1 MNEKGILFI
10 PLILFILSKTMAAR
24 IIHARNEFQF
34 DTVRL
39 LLSEYREATLA
50 MAEAAGACG

>member
-1 MNEKGILFI
+1 M
-10 PLILFILSKTMAAR
+10 TTR

-34 DTVRL
+34 DSVRL

-50 MAEAAGACG
+50 LAEAAGACG

>member
-1 MNEKGILFI
+1 MTE
-10 PLILFILSKTMAAR
+10 R

-34 DTVRL
+34 DQVRL
-39 LLSEYREATLA
+39 LLREYREATLA

>member
-1 MNEKGILFI
+1 M
-10 PLILFILSKTMAAR
+10 TAR

-34 DTVRL
+34 DQVRL

>member
-1 MNEKGILFI
+1 M
-10 PLILFILSKTMAAR
+10 LIEMR

-34 DTVRL
+34 DQVRL

-50 MAEAAGACG
+50 LAEAAGACG